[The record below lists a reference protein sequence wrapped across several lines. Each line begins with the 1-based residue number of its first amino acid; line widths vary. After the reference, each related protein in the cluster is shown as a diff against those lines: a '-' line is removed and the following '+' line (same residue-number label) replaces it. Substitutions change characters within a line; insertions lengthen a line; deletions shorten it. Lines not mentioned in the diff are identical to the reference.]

1 MHPLPRS
8 LEPVAGESVISY
20 LLRLGHRLDLSP
32 LHLVRAAGWSNH
44 DVPGSVL
51 LDLSRPQAQAFA
63 RLTKQTAEEVSAL
76 TLTQWRDRYPPIARP
91 MTSPGRL
98 RPDTWLYFGSPRFC
112 PSCLAGDGTP
122 TQQLHGGPW
131 DKLWHLP
138 VVFACVEHQTYLET
152 DCPHC
157 GRPHDR
163 PGHLIQRANDHTLH
177 PAQCRWTSDA
187 RMPKRK
193 SYACAGRLDDRAA
206 FADVGRPQPT
216 AEILGFQQS
225 LLFRL
230 APLTPAKDASEY
242 FTDLRLAVAL
252 ISTTWPHGCNLFDA
266 DTSEQI
272 GSYSRNLHGD
282 RSGRNYH
289 QWVRDTP
296 PRDPVACGVLL
307 MAADRLLSR
316 HDFPELLSDLT
327 HAAFATSNQ
336 PRSRTPW
343 VVVYDRHE
351 NNCSERLRQAANPVT
366 RLFRR
371 VPTRAPLRS
380 GYQPEHIPAFLEPGW
395 YQRHLA
401 SAAGSASKIVRRT
414 AAVRLV
420 QWAMGGSLD
429 DAAKFLGIPLI
440 QTSSFSGRDARW
452 PLRSGCNPVEF
463 DKALRAL
470 ASELHSPRQPLID
483 YRRRRHAL
491 HEWVISPDAWNALL
505 QGLHRPLHATQI
517 GLGDR
522 KRQAASVYVW
532 ALITRGEHLFAPRPL
547 EAAQPPEVRQQWA
560 RRRNTTWF
568 QLTRPDPMSHYA
580 EMRRILAEYAQ
591 QLTRDIDSG
600 VEQTRHPE
608 SHTQ

>member
-1 MHPLPRS
+1 MSKAASAKIPSDSSCLDQLVTAYDEDAR
-8 LEPVAGESVISY
+8 LRDR
-20 LLRLGHRLDLSP
+20 LRLGDDWTRRWSSTWQVGAGEVCWP
-32 LHLVRAAGWSNH
+32 VRDMAH
-44 DVPGSVL
+44 VPVL
-51 LDLSRPQAQAFA
+51 LSRPMRGFTWRA
-63 RLTKQTAEEVSAL
+63 KQRHRPGLEMMVSTGRKHGFESMEEVRLLVAL
-76 TLTQWRDRYPPIARP
+76 DFLRASEVLSQPFRLDFEYVGGQAWHIPDFLGVIGGGMWLMDVRP
-91 MTSPGRL
+91 M
-98 RPDTWLYFGSPRFC
+98 
-112 PSCLAGDGTP
+112 
-122 TQQLHGGPW
+122 
-131 DKLWHLP
+131 
-138 VVFACVEHQTYLET
+138 E
-152 DCPHC
+152 
-157 GRPHDR
+157 
-163 PGHLIQRANDHTLH
+163 LI
-177 PAQCRWTSDA
+177 
-187 RMPKRK
+187 K
-193 SYACAGRLDDRAA
+193 DD
-206 FADVGRPQPT
+206 
-216 AEILGFQQS
+216 E
-225 LLFRL
+225 
-230 APLTPAKDASEY
+230 
-242 FTDLRLAVAL
+242 
-252 ISTTWPHGCNLFDA
+252 
-266 DTSEQI
+266 
-272 GSYSRNLHGD
+272 
-282 RSGRNYH
+282 
-289 QWVRDTP
+289 
-296 PRDPVACGVLL
+296 
-307 MAADRLLSR
+307 
-316 HDFPELLSDLT
+316 
-327 HAAFATSNQ
+327 
-336 PRSRTPW
+336 
-343 VVVYDRHE
+343 
-351 NNCSERLRQAANPVT
+351 
-366 RLFRR
+366 
-371 VPTRAPLRS
+371 
-380 GYQPEHIPAFLEPGW
+380 PEHIPAFLEPGW

-452 PLRSGCNPVEF
+452 PLRSGCDPVEF

-532 ALITRGEHLFAPRPL
+532 TLITQGEHLFAPRPL

-591 QLTRDIDSG
+591 QLTRHIDSG